1 MFRAARTVSVW
12 VRNNKRGGLCPVL
25 DYFHPKV
32 CSFSVGKSRRKN
44 FCPDEIRVPVLRIF
58 FLFFFLVL
66 VARHFKFLVFLHD
79 EFFLFAERTC
89 SILINY

>member
-58 FLFFFLVL
+58 FLFFF
-66 VARHFKFLVFLHD
+66 FGISGETFQIFG
-79 EFFLFAERTC
+79 F
-89 SILINY
+89 SS